1 MITNIN
7 ANTLDQIQNPVF
19 RKYASTYV
27 DYYDEFLEFVKISGI
42 EIDTESFDEE
52 SKEITKRVE
61 KKGATLRNRD
71 NSVCANSISPS
82 CIACQTGKG
91 SVTYFISLRCHRKC
105 FYCFN
110 PNQDGFDHF
119 SEEKK

>member
-52 SKEITKRVE
+52 SKEDHKTGGEKR
-61 KKGATLRNRD
+61 GD
-71 NSVCANSISPS
+71 
-82 CIACQTGKG
+82 IA
-91 SVTYFISLRCHRKC
+91 
-105 FYCFN
+105 
-110 PNQDGFDHF
+110 
-119 SEEKK
+119 